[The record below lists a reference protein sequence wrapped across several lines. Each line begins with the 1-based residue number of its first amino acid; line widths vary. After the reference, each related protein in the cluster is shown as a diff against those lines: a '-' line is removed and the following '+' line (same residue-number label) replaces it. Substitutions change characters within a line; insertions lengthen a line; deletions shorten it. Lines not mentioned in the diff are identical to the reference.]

1 MGLFSS
7 LAAPLL
13 GAAIGG
19 ISGGKNKTS
28 TQSTAP
34 VLPDNVKKGY
44 DLLIG
49 NATDLSKQ
57 PYRDITRTR
66 YEPSGMYGGLF
77 DNPEMQALQ
86 QASDREYFANMQAPA
101 PAPQP
106 QPAPP
111 PQSLQGLQMRNMY
124 EQPNLMNGMFTP
136 QNTGIDDQGYAE
148 MAAQYASGQYK
159 PTKDRYGQTY
169 LDGNNP
175 FIVKLLRD
183 SQQRLAAAQNA
194 SMRG

>member
-34 VLPDNVKKGY
+34 VLPENVQKGY

-86 QASDREYFANMQAPA
+86 QASDREYFANMQAP
-101 PAPQP
+101 QQVSL
-106 QPAPP
+106 QPAQPTNA
-111 PQSLQGLQMRNMY
+111 QVNNLYGMMLKSKLQPDNLNLDEQAYNELGEKYAKGEFKPAESRGL
-124 EQPNLMNGMFTP
+124 
-136 QNTGIDDQGYAE
+136 
-148 MAAQYASGQYK
+148 S
-159 PTKDRYGQTY
+159 Y
-169 LDGNNP
+169 LTSDNP
-175 FIVKLLRD
+175 FVLKLLRD
-183 SQQRLAAAQNA
+183 SQQRNAALQNA